1 MLSSRGIT
9 GQQRCVWPLPGS
21 GDSWIALRTA
31 MVTLRMVALTLVLS
45 GLLAGCG
52 KHYWEAHKRG
62 VTEFQADSG
71 LCIQEAKTKYGVSE
85 TIYRGC
91 MRAHG
96 WRRVQTQYPTDLQ
109 FRGPEDEDDFL
120 SPPDPLSARGPQQAP
135 GAAVDVRQSPVAPA
149 DVRQSP
155 VSVPNDPDLLPY
167 YTHRECIFVSGRW
180 VNGRCYR

>member
-1 MLSSRGIT
+1 MLSSRGKAGIT
-9 GQQRCVWPLPGS
+9 CQHRCVWPLPGS

-31 MVTLRMVALTLVLS
+31 MMTLRMVALTLFLS

-52 KHYWEAHKRG
+52 KHYWQADKRR

-71 LCIQEAKTKYGVSE
+71 LCIQEAKTKYGISE

-91 MRAHG
+91 MRTHG

-120 SPPDPLSARGPQQAP
+120 APPDPLSARGPSSHRGAQSMLASHRP
-135 GAAVDVRQSPVAPA
+135 VFRVIRVACSITPSVSAKSAAVA
-149 DVRQSP
+149 
-155 VSVPNDPDLLPY
+155 
-167 YTHRECIFVSGRW
+167 G
-180 VNGRCYR
+180 